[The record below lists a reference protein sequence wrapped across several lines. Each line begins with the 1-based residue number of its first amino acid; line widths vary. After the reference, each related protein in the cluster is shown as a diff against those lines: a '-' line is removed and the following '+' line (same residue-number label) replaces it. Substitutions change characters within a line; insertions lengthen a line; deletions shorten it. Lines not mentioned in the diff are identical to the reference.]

1 MEENLK
7 SLIEVLIQ
15 GPQKKNGSSSNRNS
29 NAKIIGQ
36 EINSLTNG
44 ALLAYMVCGVD
55 DQSHQIAGTNF
66 SSYENPIDNQE
77 LLLS

>member
-29 NAKIIGQ
+29 NAKMIGQ
-36 EINSLTNG
+36 EINPLTNG
-44 ALLAYMVCGVD
+44 ALLAYMVWGVD

-66 SSYENPIDNQE
+66 SS
-77 LLLS
+77 